1 MNPTVTAFE
10 GPQRIA
16 SGPLSAVARRVR
28 ELLEAGFPVL
38 VFDDATGRVVDL
50 DLREA
55 PEPPPQRGR
64 PRLGVTAREVTLLPR
79 HWDFLA
85 TQGGGASV
93 ALRRI
98 IDEAMTSPAALRRA
112 AQEAAYRFMTAL
124 GGNLPGYEEATRAL
138 FAADEGRF
146 TQHTQ
151 TWPADIRDYARTL
164 AGPAFG

>member
-1 MNPTVTAFE
+1 MDTMVTAFE

-16 SGPLSAVARRVR
+16 SGSLSAVARRVR
-28 ELLEAGFPVL
+28 ELLEAGFPVQ
-38 VFDDATGRVVDL
+38 VFDDASGRVVDL

-85 TQGGGASV
+85 AQGGGASV

-98 IDEAMTSPAALRRA
+98 IDEAMTSPAAQRRA
-112 AQEAAYRFMTAL
+112 AQEAAYRFMTAM

-164 AGPAFG
+164 AGGAFD

>member
-1 MNPTVTAFE
+1 MERTVTAFE
-10 GPQRIA
+10 GPQRLA
-16 SGPLSAVARRVR
+16 SGSLDTVARRVR
-28 ELLEAGFPVL
+28 ELVQAGFPVL
-38 VFDDATGRVVDL
+38 VFDDATGRVIDI

-55 PEPPPQRGR
+55 QAPPPQRGR
-64 PRLGVTAREVTLLPR
+64 PKLGVQAREVTLLPR

-85 TQGGGASV
+85 AQGGGASV

-98 IDEAMTSPAALRRA
+98 LDEAMTSPAAQRRA

-151 TWPADIRDYARTL
+151 TWPADIRDYARSL
-164 AGPAFG
+164 AAGAFG